1 MNVPVST
8 LTLNPA
14 IDVTYEI
21 SQLVADSKTNS
32 KEANIF
38 PGGNGIN
45 VSRGL
50 KRLGKNAHTCCIFA
64 RETGSLIR
72 SMLRAEG
79 IYPVTLE
86 VPGRNRVNCTI
97 QQRRPPEEFKVAGIG
112 PEITAESLEQIT
124 TIFLNLAGTG
134 YGVLSGSTL
143 PGAPENLYTD
153 LAIKLRAQ
161 GARAVVDTK
170 DAMLRETVEAKPF
183 LIKPNK
189 YELEVLCGRS
199 LPTLEAIAEE
209 ARKVQQM
216 GIDNVCVTMAEE
228 GAILVDANNSYYA
241 PAPKVRVRC
250 SVGAGDTMLAGLI
263 SAFSDEKSL
272 DEVLHLGLAC
282 ASGSISR
289 DGTELFHPGELETLM
304 EKIEV
309 KNLSI

>member
-1 MNVPVST
+1 MTTPVST

-14 IDVTYEI
+14 IDVTYEV
-21 SQLVADSKTNS
+21 SQMVADNKVNS
-32 KEANIF
+32 KESNIF

-45 VSRGL
+45 VSRAL

-72 SMLRAEG
+72 RLLRDEG

-112 PEITAESLEQIT
+112 PEITAVALEQIT

-143 PGAPENLYTD
+143 SGTPEDLYTD

-189 YELEVLCGRS
+189 YELEVMCGRS
-199 LPTLEAIAEE
+199 LPTLEAIADE

-216 GIDNVCVTMAEE
+216 GIDNVCVTMAEA
-228 GAILVDANNSYYA
+228 GAILVDANDSYYA

-263 SAFSDEKSL
+263 SAFTDEKPL
-272 DEVLHLGLAC
+272 DEVLRLGLAC

>member
-1 MNVPVST
+1 MNTPIST

-14 IDVTYEI
+14 IDVTYEV
-21 SQLVADSKTNS
+21 SQLVVDEKVQSKV
-32 KEANIF
+32 ANIS

-45 VSRGL
+45 ISRAL
-50 KRLGKNAHTCCIFA
+50 KRLGKDAHTCCIFA

-72 SMLRAEG
+72 RLLRDEG

-112 PEITAESLEQIT
+112 PEITQKRLDEIT
-124 TIFLNLAGTG
+124 TIFLNLAGNG

-143 PGAPENLYTD
+143 PGTPEDLYTT
-153 LAIKLRAQ
+153 LAIRLREQ
-161 GARAVVDTK
+161 GARAIVDTK
-170 DAMLRETVEAKPF
+170 DAMLRETVDAKPF

-189 YELEVLCGRS
+189 YELEVMCGRS

-216 GIDNVCVTMAEE
+216 GIDNVCVTMADE
-228 GAILVDANNSYYA
+228 GAILVDADNSYYA

-250 SVGAGDTMLAGLI
+250 TVGAGDTMLAGMI
-263 SAFSDEKSL
+263 SSYADGLSSS
-272 DEVLHLGLAC
+272 EVLRLGLAC
-282 ASGSISR
+282 ASASVAHHGIEMFDR
-289 DGTELFHPGELETLM
+289 NEVDGLL

-309 KNLSI
+309 KPLSI

>member
-1 MNVPVST
+1 MNTPVST

-21 SQLVADSKTNS
+21 SQLVAQDKVNA
-32 KEANIF
+32 KEANIS

-45 VSRGL
+45 VARAL
-50 KRLGKNAHTCCIFA
+50 KRLGKETHTCCIFGG
-64 RETGSLIR
+64 ETGGLIR
-72 SMLRAEG
+72 QLLRNEG
-79 IYPVTLE
+79 VYPVTIE

-97 QQRRPPEEFKVAGIG
+97 QQRRPPEEFKVVGIG
-112 PEITAESLEQIT
+112 PEINEESLEEIT
-124 TIFLNLAGTG
+124 TIFLRLAGTG

-143 PGAPENLYTD
+143 PGSPEDIYTD

-161 GARAVVDTK
+161 GARAIVDTN
-170 DAMLRETVEAKPF
+170 DAMLRETLEAKPF

-189 YELEVLCGRS
+189 YELEVMCGRS

-216 GIDNVCVTMAEE
+216 GVDHVCVTMAEE

-250 SVGAGDTMLAGLI
+250 TVGAGDTMLAGLI
-263 SAFSDEKSL
+263 SALSDNQPL
-272 DEVLHLGLAC
+272 DEVLSLGLAC
-282 ASGSISR
+282 ASGSIAH
-289 DGTELFHPGELETLM
+289 DGTELFDPDELDGLI

-309 KNLSI
+309 KDLSI

>member
-1 MNVPVST
+1 MTTAVST

-14 IDVTYEI
+14 IDVTYTV
-21 SQLVADSKTNS
+21 SQLVADNKVNS
-32 KEANIF
+32 KEANLF

-45 VSRGL
+45 VSRAL
-50 KRLGKNAHTCCIFA
+50 KRLGKDAHTCCIFA

-72 SMLRAEG
+72 RLLRDEG
-79 IYPVTLE
+79 IYPVTIE
-86 VPGRNRVNCTI
+86 VPGRNRVNCTV
-97 QQRRPPEEFKVAGIG
+97 QQKRPPESFKVAGIG
-112 PEITAESLEQIT
+112 PEITTDALEEIT
-124 TIFLNLAGTG
+124 TIFLNLSGKG

-143 PGAPENLYTD
+143 PGTPENIYTD
-153 LAIKLRAQ
+153 LSIKLREQ

-170 DAMLRETVEAKPF
+170 DAMLRETVDTKPF

-189 YELEVLCGRS
+189 YELEVMCGRS
-199 LPTLEAIAEE
+199 LPTLEAIADE

-228 GAILVDANNSYYA
+228 GAILIDDNDSYYA

-250 SVGAGDTMLAGLI
+250 VVGAGDTMLAGLI
-263 SAFSDEKSL
+263 SAFSDEKPL
-272 DEVLHLGLAC
+272 DQVLRLGLAC

-289 DGTELFHPGELETLM
+289 DGTELFHLGELETLM

-309 KNLSI
+309 TSLSI